1 MKEQLAY
8 GHIGTGQ
15 LDYENIT
22 DIVSALQY
30 INEEKAKLTDES
42 EIAEYENLINDL
54 TELVKSEGQEYL
66 SSLSEYK
73 QNIFE
78 IASIRDLTEDEQEFY
93 DYLSSMQ
100 KAIYE
105 YYSPATWN
113 SLEFDSVFNTE
124 GIEKTKEELVSMYK
138 AGELSSIEMLEQF
151 PKLYQAIK
159 ESEII
164 AGEGSNAFKE
174 FL

>member
-1 MKEQLAY
+1 MKILP
-8 GHIGTGQ
+8 I
-15 LDYENIT
+15 LS
-22 DIVSALQY
+22 SALQY

-124 GIEKTKEELVSMYK
+124 GIEENKRRTCFHV
-138 AGELSSIEMLEQF
+138 
-151 PKLYQAIK
+151 
-159 ESEII
+159 
-164 AGEGSNAFKE
+164 
-174 FL
+174 